1 MVSTKNSF
9 TLQHCIVWQSK
20 QCLVK
25 YPCPVSTPH
34 CAGWGRNSTTF
45 PLLLLLSLCLY
56 LSPWK
61 MKYANNRDM
70 KHPLVRM
77 RNVHS
82 QSSLGSDTDS
92 QPVLKEE
99 EEEEKVTLEE
109 EKETEEEKEGD
120 VLTDSELDPELP
132 EEYSHG
138 LEDLRWN
145 LSSLEKAV
153 YLSLPPWVQRA
164 LLCNLMAKCGVNNS
178 FFPARLLS
186 YLLLPYILPASIF
199 LHVNYRVLCWLRQ
212 VPGKWLWP
220 GVEMAV
226 PFLLKLSHPRK
237 NLMHRLWPSGP
248 VRFWHGGPARL
259 WPCNPIRLWPCNPI
273 RLWPCNPV
281 RLWPFN
287 LIRFWP
293 LCFLASAKET
303 HTQFKSAEDSP
314 PQQRRRSVLRFQ
326 LSTTSTHYTTE
337 TPNTPTESHLD
348 PLGFSLLF
356 NLELAMDNQPNQPNH
371 QPLLHESERL
381 LPLEY
386 GPCIKEE
393 ALASP
398 HISYMGVEE
407 EEERMSQGGDG
418 VEEGLALLRRL
429 PVECA
434 NTGY

>member
-1 MVSTKNSF
+1 
-9 TLQHCIVWQSK
+9 
-20 QCLVK
+20 
-25 YPCPVSTPH
+25 
-34 CAGWGRNSTTF
+34 
-45 PLLLLLSLCLY
+45 
-56 LSPWK
+56 
-61 MKYANNRDM
+61 M

-99 EEEEKVTLEE
+99 EEEEEVTLEE
-109 EKETEEEKEGD
+109 EKETEEEKKGD

-220 GVEMAV
+220 GVEVAV

-248 VRFWHGGPARL
+248 VRFWPVGPARLWPCSPIRLWPYNHVRLWPCNPVRLWPYNHVRLWPYNPVRLWPYNSVGL
-259 WPCNPIRLWPCNPI
+259 WPCNPIRLWPCNLI
-273 RLWPCNPV
+273 RLWPL
-281 RLWPFN
+281 R
-287 LIRFWP
+287 
-293 LCFLASAKET
+293 FLASAKEK
-303 HTQFKSAEDSP
+303 HTQFKSAEDPP

-337 TPNTPTESHLD
+337 SPNTPTESHPD

-356 NLELAMDNQPNQPNH
+356 NLELAMDNQPNQPNN
-371 QPLLHESERL
+371 QSLLHHSERL

-386 GPCIKEE
+386 GPCIKKE

-407 EEERMSQGGDG
+407 EEERMSQGGDE
-418 VEEGLALLRRL
+418 VEEGLALLPSL
-429 PVECA
+429 PVKCA